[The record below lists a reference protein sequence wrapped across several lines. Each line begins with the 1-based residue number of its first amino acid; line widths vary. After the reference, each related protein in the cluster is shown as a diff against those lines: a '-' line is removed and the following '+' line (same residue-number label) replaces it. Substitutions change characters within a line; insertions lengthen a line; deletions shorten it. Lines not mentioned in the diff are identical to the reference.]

1 MLAKTHIKL
10 LAKPAQLIPRTDPR
24 PSRDP
29 SLAPSAEAPEAS
41 PAPETP
47 NANNGSVEQA
57 STGVTL
63 VDLGPNPTPARQ
75 NQARFLS
82 RLIAA
87 KAKRGETDSVPVQSK
102 RVRSGVG
109 WRVQQREKAM
119 ARAEEQQEED
129 GEDAGE
135 GGSGLV
141 LQEVDSGGEVVVGGS
156 QSGGGR
162 VRSKGATPRT
172 RGLGGRGRVRAVGHA
187 AATIMG
193 RVEGEMSA
201 GARPASG
208 DLQGTEGQDGGATG
222 VSTPTARTWDELAQG
237 VRSGAR
243 TTDLIP
249 TADTDVAGA
258 EGHGIIEANPVNAP
272 VTADIADS
280 SSGLGLG
287 GNTALEGGV
296 TRTDRGSAA
305 EAVLDAPDVDIPMI
319 DAP

>member
-24 PSRDP
+24 L
-29 SLAPSAEAPEAS
+29 SLEPSAEAPEAS
-41 PAPETP
+41 PAPEAP
-47 NANNGSVEQA
+47 SANSGSVEQA

-63 VDLGPNPTPARQ
+63 ADLGPNPTPARQ
-75 NQARFLS
+75 NQAHFLS

-87 KAKRGETDSVPVQSK
+87 KAKRGETDSVPVHSK
-102 RVRSGVG
+102 RVQSGVG

-119 ARAEEQQEED
+119 ARAGEQQEED

-141 LQEVDSGGEVVVGGS
+141 LREVDSEGEVVVGVS
-156 QSGGGR
+156 QSGGGSL
-162 VRSKGATPRT
+162 RSRGATPKT
-172 RGLGGRGRVRAVGHA
+172 RGLRGPGRVRAVRDA
-187 AATIMG
+187 AATVMG
-193 RVEGEMSA
+193 GVGREMSA
-201 GARPASG
+201 AARPAAG
-208 DLQGTEGQDGGATG
+208 DLQDTEGPDGGATG
-222 VSTPTARTWDELAQG
+222 VSTSTARTWDELAQA
-237 VRSGAR
+237 VTSGAR
-243 TTDLIP
+243 TTNLIP

-258 EGHGIIEANPVNAP
+258 EGNGIIEANPVNAP

-280 SSGLGLG
+280 SNGLGLG